1 MKKLMLQGA
10 VAAIIGVAALAGTD
24 TTASA
29 YVVCKRSGDCWH
41 TSERYNYRPHF
52 GIVVH
57 DDNWRWRD
65 RDRGRHYRWREH
77 EGRGYWRN
85 GIWLSF

>member
-1 MKKLMLQGA
+1 MKRLIMQGV
-10 VAAIIGVAALAGTD
+10 VAAGIGIAALAGTAS
-24 TTASA
+24 TASA
-29 YVVCKRSGDCWH
+29 YIVCNRAGDCWH
-41 TSERYNYRPHF
+41 TNERYEYRPRF
-52 GIVVH
+52 GVVIH

-65 RDRGRHYRWREH
+65 RDSRRYHWREH